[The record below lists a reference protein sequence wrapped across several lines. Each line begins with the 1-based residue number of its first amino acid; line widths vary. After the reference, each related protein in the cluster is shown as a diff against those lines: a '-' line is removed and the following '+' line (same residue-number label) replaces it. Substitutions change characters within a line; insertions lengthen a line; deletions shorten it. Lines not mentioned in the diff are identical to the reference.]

1 MPRAAR
7 HPVVPRHLAVER
19 PVDGASAADTRAAFR
34 DAEASPDGPAATE
47 ADEARRSAFP
57 DVEVMGRQA
66 VDPLD
71 VQMRQA
77 RQVAVPPDDSDSRSV
92 PEKQAMVLASAA

>member
-57 DVEVMGRQA
+57 DVEAMGRQA

-71 VQMRQA
+71 VQMRPGSTA
-77 RQVAVPPDDSDSRSV
+77 GRFRLLGQVVDDEFEPCSR
-92 PEKQAMVLASAA
+92 